1 MNRYWCDDN
10 GALTCEDHAGS
21 YLRASISASP
31 RKRTHRTPLGTWE
44 LLTAD
49 EVAEMQTL
57 FDEWGITGRTEVC
70 EMCDH
75 EVRG

>member
-10 GALTCEDHAGS
+10 GALTCENHAGS

-44 LLTAD
+44 LLTDD
-49 EVAEMQTL
+49 EVAEMRDL
-57 FDEWGITGRTEVC
+57 FRESIPGRTEVC

-75 EVRG
+75 GWPR